1 VIGNGGASGLPG
13 KSGQGKWA
21 PLKIP
26 HRKYRKRG
34 RMQDALTRPKLSFL
48 LLPEFACVFHSLLAR
63 RFGQILPSGTGP
75 FCQDIRQT
83 LSKRQQKIFTIEGDR
98 LRHVQK
104 RVKKKDRHR
113 EKLGVDS
120 SMIFVLPRQRTS
132 KEKTETNGGSKRA
145 DNLFDM
151 QR

>member
-1 VIGNGGASGLPG
+1 MIGNGGASGLPG

-26 HRKYRKRG
+26 HRKHRERG

-83 LSKRQQKIFTIEGDR
+83 HSKRQQKIFTIEGDR

-104 RVKKKDRHR
+104 RVKKKSSPGKTRCGQLDDLRASSATDLER
-113 EKLGVDS
+113 ENRDERWK
-120 SMIFVLPRQRTS
+120 
-132 KEKTETNGGSKRA
+132 
-145 DNLFDM
+145 
-151 QR
+151 